1 MVLDKATLLGLLEK
15 RHSVRRFSSLPLDN
29 DERER
34 LYSLLSDLNQRGN
47 TRLEAFVDEPSAFD
61 CPAAKFMRF
70 KHARNYV
77 AFYVKKDD
85 KAALVDA
92 GEVGALLSLSL
103 LYMGFGN
110 CFVAGTFS
118 RKQSHAKPKDGETL
132 PFVLVFGHGE
142 NEGKPHRNKKPTDLS
157 KDYDGAPEWFQKG
170 IEAIMLCPSS
180 INRFPYVFSLE
191 NGEAVGHPR
200 GDSLSLVDIGIA
212 KFFFELAS
220 EGHPLAVKILK

>member
-15 RHSVRRFSSLPLDN
+15 RHSVRRFSSLSLDN

-34 LYSLLSDLNQRGN
+34 LYSLLSDLNQCGN

-61 CPAAKFMRF
+61 CPAAKFMR
-70 KHARNYV
+70 
-77 AFYVKKDD
+77 
-85 KAALVDA
+85 
-92 GEVGALLSLSL
+92 LLSLSL
-103 LYMGFGN
+103 LSMGFGN

-180 INRFPYVFSLE
+180 INRLPYVFSLE
-191 NGEAVGHPR
+191 NGEAVGRPR
-200 GDSLSLVDIGIA
+200 GDLLSLVDIGIA

-220 EGHPLAVKILK
+220 EGHPLAIKIQK